1 MSTHQAS
8 SLFRIHGEVPGEAR
22 GWGSR
27 TTATLLACGAVAGPL
42 FIAATFIQAFTRAGF
57 DITLHPPSLL
67 SLGEG
72 GWIQVANFVGC
83 GLLFIAGAVGLRRA
97 SAGKWAPVL
106 IALVGVGM
114 IIGGLFSAD
123 PGLGF
128 PAGAPAGQPSTMSWH
143 AMLHLA
149 GFGIGYTALVAAC
162 FVCARRYWYSA
173 IVGALTAACFVYVMS
188 GLSHGNLLALWFAL
202 VVGWTWMSII
212 PARLLAA
219 REGA

>member
-1 MSTHQAS
+1 MSTRQAT
-8 SLFRIHGEVPGEAR
+8 SLFPIHGEVPGEAG
-22 GWGSR
+22 GWGNR
-27 TTATLLACGAVAGPL
+27 MTATLLACGAVAGPL
-42 FIAATFIQAFTRAGF
+42 FLVVVFVQAFTRAGF
-57 DITLHPPSLL
+57 DITRHPPSLL

-83 GLLFIAGAVGLRRA
+83 GLLFIAGAAGLRRA
-97 SAGKWAPVL
+97 SAGRWGPILVAL
-106 IALVGVGM
+106 IGIGM
-114 IIGGLFSAD
+114 IVGGLFSAD
-123 PGLGF
+123 AGLGF
-128 PAGAPAGQPSTMSWH
+128 PAGAPAGQPTTMSWH
-143 AMLHLA
+143 AMLHLT
-149 GFGIGYTALVAAC
+149 GFGIGYTALVGAC
-162 FVCARRYWYSA
+162 FVFARRYWYSA